1 MKQRSSKI
9 VAFPGKIR
17 RPPAT
22 LRGSLAGG
30 AKLGPFLNSRRRLL
44 AQVIRECRRQEFEPE
59 TRRSFS
65 HVRPTEAYVQSV
77 EEAEREK
84 PCRAR
89 GSDDVAGIH
98 E

>member
-1 MKQRSSKI
+1 MKQPSSKI

-22 LRGSLAGG
+22 LRGSLEGG

-44 AQVIRECRRQEFEPE
+44 AQVIRECRRQEFEPQ
-59 TRRSFS
+59 TRRNFS
-65 HVRPTEAYVQSV
+65 QVRPTEACVQSV

-84 PCRAR
+84 PRWTR
-89 GSDDVAGIH
+89 G
-98 E
+98 